1 VWKVLP
7 IGLKIDLM
15 IKRGIFAYLQL
26 TRPANVITAIAD
38 IWAGF
43 AIAGAWDY
51 MATDYVYGE
60 GRFWLNLLWLSLS
73 TIGLYAGGVAF
84 NDVADAELDAIER
97 PERPIPSGRVS
108 KSAAFAMSSILLIFG
123 VLCAF
128 QVNNTAG
135 ILAIAVAACAVFY
148 DYWGKHQQIFGPIN
162 MGLCRSGNLLLGVS
176 VAPEVLEKL
185 WPLAAIPLIF
195 VAAIT
200 MISRGEV
207 HGKNR
212 RALYFGGMMYASIF
226 VAIMVM
232 AYLRSPWY
240 LQVVPFLA
248 LLGYMIFPPLAKA
261 IRTQEPKFIGKS
273 VKAAVISLII
283 VNASIAAAFSGWPVG
298 IIVLLLL
305 PISLWLAKK
314 FAVT

>member
-1 VWKVLP
+1 MRTS
-7 IGLKIDLM
+7 KI
-15 IKRGIFAYLQL
+15 FPYLQL

-51 MATDYVYGE
+51 MATNWVYGDQQ
-60 GRFWLNLLWLSLS
+60 FWWNLLWLSLS

-84 NDVADAELDAIER
+84 NDVADAELDALER
-97 PERPIPSGRVS
+97 PERPIPSGRAS
-108 KSAAFAMSSILLIFG
+108 KSTAFWMSTLLLVFG
-123 VLCAF
+123 MICAF
-128 QVNNTAG
+128 QVNQIAG
-135 ILAIAVAACAVFY
+135 ILAISVAACAVLY
-148 DYWGKHQQIFGPIN
+148 DFWGKHQRMFGPIN

-176 VAPEVLEKL
+176 VAPEVLEKI
-185 WPLAAIPLIF
+185 WPIGILPLIY

-212 RALYFGGMMYASIF
+212 KALFAGGAMYASILI
-226 VAIMVM
+226 AIFGL
-232 AYLRSPWY
+232 AYLESPGY

-283 VNASIAAAFSGWPVG
+283 VNASLASAFSGWPIG

>member
-1 VWKVLP
+1 MKNSPV
-7 IGLKIDLM
+7 
-15 IKRGIFAYLQL
+15 FAYLQL

-43 AIAGAWDY
+43 AIASGWTY
-51 MATDYVYGE
+51 MVSDWELGE
-60 GRFWLNLLWLSLS
+60 GTFWQNLVWLSLS

-84 NDVADAELDAIER
+84 NDVADASLDAIER

-108 KSAAFAMSSILLIFG
+108 KNSAALMSTILLVVG
-123 VLCAF
+123 VLAAS
-128 QVNNTAG
+128 QVN
-135 ILAIAVAACAVFY
+135 ILAACIALLVAILAVTY
-148 DYWGKHQQIFGPIN
+148 DYWGKHQFYFGPIN
-162 MGLCRSGNLLLGVS
+162 MGMCRAGNLLLGIS
-176 VAPEVLEKL
+176 VAPELIQS
-185 WPLAAIPLIF
+185 PLSTVGLVPLIY

-212 RALYFGGMMYASIF
+212 NALYAGAGMYGFIIACIF
-226 VAIMVM
+226 MM
-232 AYLRSPWY
+232 SYLNGPEYWHTI
-240 LQVVPFLA
+240 PFL
-248 LLGYMIFPPLAKA
+248 LGLTYMIYPPLLKA
-261 IRTQEPKFIGKS
+261 IKSQDPKLIGKS

-283 VNASIAAAFSGWPVG
+283 VNASLAAAFSGWKIGV
-298 IIVLLLL
+298 IVLLLL

>member
-1 VWKVLP
+1 MGTSRL
-7 IGLKIDLM
+7 
-15 IKRGIFAYLQL
+15 FAYLQL
-26 TRPANVITAIAD
+26 TRPANVVTAIAD

-43 AIAGAWDY
+43 AIAGAWALILSDW
-51 MATDYVYGE
+51 GSGSNE
-60 GRFWLNLLWLSLS
+60 FLHSLGWLSLS

-84 NDVADAELDAIER
+84 NDVFDAELDAVER

-108 KSAAFAMSSILLIFG
+108 KSSAAWMSFLLLVVGII
-123 VLCAF
+123 AAA
-128 QVNNTAG
+128 QVSLVSAG
-135 ILAIAVAACAVFY
+135 LALAVAVLAVLY
-148 DYWGKHQQIFGPIN
+148 DYWGKHQNLIGPIN
-162 MGLCRSGNLLLGVS
+162 MGLCRTGNLLLGIS
-176 VAPEVLEKL
+176 VVPELL
-185 WPLAAIPLIF
+185 ASFWPLGLIPLIF

-212 RALYFGGMMYASIF
+212 NALYGGLSMYVIVILVIGSMPFIHGTAAWE
-226 VAIMVM
+226 V
-232 AYLRSPWY
+232 L
-240 LQVVPFLA
+240 PFLT
-248 LLGYMIFPPLAKA
+248 LLCYMIFPPLIKA
-261 IRTQEPKFIGKS
+261 IRSQNPKLIGKS

-283 VNASIAAAFSGWPVG
+283 VNASLAAAFAGWKIG

>member
-1 VWKVLP
+1 MRTTRL
-7 IGLKIDLM
+7 
-15 IKRGIFAYLQL
+15 FAYLQL
-26 TRPANVITAIAD
+26 TRPANVVTAIAD

-43 AIAGAWDY
+43 AISGTWFY
-51 MATDYVYGE
+51 LLE
-60 GRFWLNLLWLSLS
+60 GGQGGNILLTKLAWLSLS

-84 NDVADAELDAIER
+84 NDVFDAELDAIER

-108 KSAAFAMSSILLIFG
+108 KSRAAWMSFTLLLIG
-123 VLCAF
+123 VLAAA
-128 QVNNTAG
+128 QVNLISAG
-135 ILAIAVAACAVFY
+135 IASVVALLAVLY
-148 DYWGKHQQIFGPIN
+148 DYWGKHQNLIGPIN

-176 VAPEVLEKL
+176 VTPELL
-185 WPLAAIPLIF
+185 STFWPLGLIPLIF

-212 RALYFGGMMYASIF
+212 NALYGGLLMYVIVIAVIGSI
-226 VAIMVM
+226 
-232 AYLRSPWY
+232 
-240 LQVVPFLA
+240 PFLHNTNSWEVLPFIA
-248 LLGYMIFPPLAKA
+248 LLCYMIFPPLIRA
-261 IRTQEPKFIGKS
+261 IRSQNPKLIGKS

-283 VNASIAAAFSGWPVG
+283 VNASLASAFAGWQIG
-298 IIVLLLL
+298 LFVLLLL